1 VESNVTWYTDTGLF
15 SVYFACDKRQVE
27 RCLKLIN
34 KELRRIIE
42 IPLSSGQLATAK
54 RQYKGQLG
62 IASENNESISLRMA
76 KSYLH
81 FNHYLPLEE
90 VFSQI
95 DAISAVQLQE
105 LAEKLF
111 FPEQLYQLK
120 YV

>member
-1 VESNVTWYTDTGLF
+1 M
-15 SVYFACDKRQVE
+15 
-27 RCLKLIN
+27 
-34 KELRRIIE
+34 IE
-42 IPLSSGQLATAK
+42 VPLSPGQLATAK

-62 IASENNESISLRMA
+62 IASENNENISLRMA

-111 FPEQLYQLK
+111 FPEQLYLLK

>member
-1 VESNVTWYTDTGLF
+1 MEV
-15 SVYFACDKRQVE
+15 
-27 RCLKLIN
+27 
-34 KELRRIIE
+34 
-42 IPLSSGQLATAK
+42 PLSAGQLATAK

-90 VFSQI
+90 VFSKI
-95 DAISAVQLQE
+95 DAIKAEQLQE

-111 FPEQLYQLK
+111 FREQLSQLK